1 MPARK
6 KNVPEA
12 MDNVHHLLA
21 TVTEA
26 VENGTL
32 DADKVPLI
40 FVRIRNLAQFK
51 AFWRKVDE
59 TGG

>member
-1 MPARK
+1 
-6 KNVPEA
+6 

-51 AFWRKVDE
+51 AFGERLTKQEV
-59 TGG
+59 